1 MYLQRQ
7 WAPAEVYM
15 ESFQDSK
22 SLISIHKS
30 VQQHIDVIPSL
41 IAIHALSGC
50 DSVPMMFGIGK
61 AKALAAAK
69 YVQLQYL
76 GHEDASLNDV
86 LLESKRF
93 VAKCYG
99 QNETSSSKNR
109 LLLWT
114 RKTDGAK
121 LSAKPPT
128 LRSLPPTDEA
138 LQLNIKRAH
147 FQAMMWNNCTSG
159 KPPRMD
165 PCNVSMH
172 FYIRKTCCVQK
183 KIYFLPIDTQA
194 IK

>member
-1 MYLQRQ
+1 M
-7 WAPAEVYM
+7 
-15 ESFQDSK
+15 
-22 SLISIHKS
+22 I
-30 VQQHIDVIPSL
+30 
-41 IAIHALSGC
+41 
-50 DSVPMMFGIGK
+50 
-61 AKALAAAK
+61 
-69 YVQLQYL
+69 L
-76 GHEDASLNDV
+76 GREDASLNDV

-114 RKTDGAK
+114 KKTDGAK

-128 LRSLPPTDEA
+128 LQSLPPSDEA

-159 KPPRMD
+159 KPPCID
-165 PCNVSMH
+165 PCNVSIH

-183 KIYFLPIDTQA
+183 KMYYLPIDTQA
-194 IK
+194 LK